1 MQKNTNR
8 VLSEFEAEIEAIVQ
22 DYEAIVEK
30 HVANY
35 QPPSLLDISYCLSDL
50 DFKKMQTRCLAAI
63 ERATGRESIYYEQA
77 KSIID
82 TKNIDTKDDA
92 WKQLTNL
99 VGVTQTLLY
108 NIRAGYIKTLEELVH
123 GEMFCDFLEMAQ
135 YLLDN
140 RYKDAAAVIAGS
152 TLESHLKQLCK
163 KKGDISVVNDE
174 GKPKKADSINSEL
187 ASAKVYSKLDQ
198 KNVTA
203 WLDLRNNAA
212 HGDYGS
218 YTKEQVSLMINS
230 VRDFIA
236 RIPA

>member
-8 VLSEFEAEIEAIVQ
+8 VLSKFEAEIEAIVQ

-35 QPPSLLDISYCLSDL
+35 QPISLLDISHCLSDL

-77 KSIID
+77 KFIID

-99 VGVTQTLLY
+99 VGVTQSLLY
-108 NIRAGYIKTLEELVH
+108 NIRAGYMKTLEELVH
-123 GEMFCDFLEMAQ
+123 GEMFCNFLEMAQ

-163 KKGDISVVNDE
+163 KGDILVVNDE

-187 ASAKVYSKLDQ
+187 ASAKAYSKLDQ

-203 WLDLRNNAA
+203 WLDLRNKAA
-212 HGDYGS
+212 HGDYDS
-218 YTKEQVSLMINS
+218 YGKEQVSLLINS